1 MSVRHHPLLMS
12 ANIAL
17 SQGNRLEAQRLL
29 DTYYQQHRDT
39 NKDPLI
45 LWLDAQTRATRE
57 ERLEQLHFLIAN
69 IPKDH
74 PYSIMA
80 RETLADEELYASKIG
95 PTVRHRWWNRRL
107 GRVQVWHMAAL
118 SFVIG
123 IIVFAAWAMRPVEE
137 DDSPLS
143 VLLAETPTP
152 AITALPDLSTPVNVN
167 DYTLRYTGGIL
178 QIAAVEAD
186 SQRVTERLYPTP
198 IAPVPGARFYVL
210 KLIFECRRAICD
222 EPPQADLFVRL
233 DDRTTIATR
242 EDVHVA
248 GLEPLQPVA
257 LGRASTGWVV
267 FEIPVSAIVTYL
279 EIHPD
284 DLPSDQPSPVI
295 LLPRWMP

>member
-29 DTYYQQHRDT
+29 DTYYQQHRDAK
-39 NKDPLI
+39 KDPLI

-69 IPKDH
+69 IPADH
-74 PYSIMA
+74 PYSVMA
-80 RETLADEELYASKIG
+80 RETLADEELYASKIA
-95 PTVRHRWWNRRL
+95 TVRRHWWNRRL
-107 GRVQVWHMAAL
+107 GRVQVWQMAAL

-123 IIVFAAWAMRPVEE
+123 LLVFAAWNMRPREEVET
-137 DDSPLS
+137 PLS
-143 VLLAETPTP
+143 IALNETPTP
-152 AITALPDLSTPVNVN
+152 AVTPLPDLSTPVNVN
-167 DYTLRYTGGIL
+167 DYTLRYSGGIL
-178 QIAAVEAD
+178 QIQAVEAD

-198 IAPVPGARFYVL
+198 IAPVPGARFYAL

-222 EPPQADLFVRL
+222 EPPQADLFLRL

-257 LGRASTGWVV
+257 LGRASSGWVV

-284 DLPSDQPSPVI
+284 DLPSDQPPPVI
-295 LLPRWMP
+295 LLPR

>member
-1 MSVRHHPLLMS
+1 MSVRHHPLLMN

-29 DTYYQQHRDT
+29 DTYYQQHRDAS
-39 NKDPLI
+39 KDPLI

-69 IPKDH
+69 IPEDH
-74 PYSIMA
+74 PYSVMA

-95 PTVRHRWWNRRL
+95 PIVRHRWWNRRL
-107 GRVQVWHMAAL
+107 GRVQVWHIAAL

-123 IIVFAAWAMRPVEE
+123 IIVFAAWAMRPREE

-152 AITALPDLSTPVNVN
+152 AITPLPDLSTPVNVN
-167 DYTLRYTGGIL
+167 DYTLRYSGGIL

-198 IAPVPGARFYVL
+198 IAPVPGARFYML

-284 DLPSDQPSPVI
+284 DLPSDQPPPVI
-295 LLPRWMP
+295 LLPR

>member
-29 DTYYQQHRDT
+29 DTYYQQHRESS
-39 NKDPLI
+39 KDPLI

-69 IPKDH
+69 IPTDH
-74 PYSIMA
+74 PYSVMA
-80 RETLADEELYASKIG
+80 REILADEELYASKIAN
-95 PTVRHRWWNRRL
+95 VQHHWWNRRL
-107 GRVQVWHMAAL
+107 ERVQIWHMGLL
-118 SFVIG
+118 SFLIG
-123 IIVFAAWAMRPVEE
+123 MMVFTVWAMRPRE
-137 DDSPLS
+137 DAETPLS
-143 VLLAETPTP
+143 SALAETPTP
-152 AITALPDLSTPVNVN
+152 VVTPLPDLSTPVNVN
-167 DYTLRYTGGIL
+167 DYTLRYSGGIL
-178 QIAAVEAD
+178 QISAVEPD
-186 SQRVTERLYPTP
+186 SQRITQRLAPTP
-198 IAPVPGARFYVL
+198 VAPVPGARFYAL

-233 DDRTTIATR
+233 DDRTTISMR

-248 GLEPLQPVA
+248 GLEPIQPVA
-257 LGRASTGWVV
+257 LGRASQGWVI

-284 DLPSDQPSPVI
+284 DLPSDQPPPVI
-295 LLPRWMP
+295 LLPR